1 MTTETPGRAW
11 LLGDDVDTDQ
21 LAPGPYLKAPLDELA
36 RHCMEAT
43 RPDFASGVA
52 PGDVVVGGRNFGLGS
67 SREQAAQVLHHL
79 GVAAV
84 LANSF
89 GGIFYRNALNFGLLA
104 LVCPE
109 LGTIQAGDRLA
120 IDAEAAT
127 VRNLTRDESYA
138 TEPVPP
144 HLLAMVRDGGL
155 VPHLEKRLQQ
165 PS

>member
-1 MTTETPGRAW
+1 MTTETAGRAW

-21 LAPGPYLKAPLDELA
+21 LAPGPYLKAPLEELA

-43 RPDFASGVA
+43 RPDFAGGVA
-52 PGDVVVGGRNFGLGS
+52 PGDVVVGGHNFGLGS

-84 LANSF
+84 LATSF

-104 LVCPE
+104 LVCP
-109 LGTIQAGDRLA
+109 GVAAIQADDRLA
-120 IDAEAAT
+120 VDADNAVVHNVT
-127 VRNLTRDESYA
+127 RNESYA

-155 VPHLEKRLQQ
+155 VAHLERRRQQ
-165 PS
+165 RS